1 MLRQGREARDRGKS
15 RERAFRELTLLWD
28 EDGGWGMVQAP
39 GRFFTRGSA
48 LTILFASITASI
60 CFGQSSAVQ
69 AAEIARYQPMSPP
82 PISAD
87 AVFVT
92 DISTGTE
99 LFALNAEEPLPP
111 ASLTKIA
118 AALVVLERANL
129 DETIEILEEDLV
141 SPEESQ
147 VGLVAGDRLSVR
159 DLLRGMLIPSGND
172 ATLALARHIGAAA
185 IGEGATGEQAVAEFV
200 SMMNA
205 KAAEL
210 GATSS
215 HFTNPTGIDA
225 PGHVMSARDIVVLTK
240 TALQNSLFSEIVS
253 TTSAVLSSELVPE
266 GYRVTTTNQ
275 LLAEGIVT
283 GVKTGTTAKAGGC
296 LVTSFAVG
304 PNQVVAVVLGSDVG
318 EATDG
323 SQDASARFAETR
335 MLLDAVKAEYL
346 WLDPKSPGVV
356 AGLSDELSVWEVHL
370 STGDLLPV
378 PASSAGEVRYR
389 LVLAPPAAPESPAGQ
404 VQFFVGEQLLSER
417 SALQAG

>member
-1 MLRQGREARDRGKS
+1 MEQDLR
-15 RERAFRELTLLWD
+15 
-28 EDGGWGMVQAP
+28 
-39 GRFFTRGSA
+39 RFFTRRSA
-48 LTILFASITASI
+48 LRMLIALITASVA
-60 CFGQSSAVQ
+60 FGELG
-69 AAEIARYQPMSPP
+69 AAHAADIARYQPISPP
-82 PISAD
+82 PISAE

-111 ASLTKIA
+111 ASLTKIV
-118 AALVVLERANL
+118 AALVVLERVNL

-141 SPEESQ
+141 SVEESQ
-147 VGLVAGDRLSVR
+147 VGLKAGDRLSGR

-172 ATLALARHIGAAA
+172 ATLALARHIGATA
-185 IGEGATGEQAVAEFV
+185 IGESTSPGRAVAEFV

-210 GATSS
+210 GAESS
-215 HFTNPTGIDA
+215 HFMNPTGIDD
-225 PGHVMSARDIVVLTK
+225 PGHVMSARDIMALTK
-240 TALQNSLFSEIVS
+240 AALQNSLFAETVA
-253 TTSAVLSSELVPE
+253 TTSAVLDSELLPE

-323 SQDASARFAETR
+323 SQDTSARFAETR
-335 MLLDAVKAEYL
+335 ALLEAVNADYL
-346 WLDPKSPGVV
+346 WLDPTSPGVV
-356 AGLSDELSVWEVHL
+356 SGLAEELSVWEVDL
-370 STGDLLPV
+370 ATSDLLPV

-389 LVLAPPAAPESPAGQ
+389 LILAPPAAPESPAGQ

-417 SALQAG
+417 AALQAG

>member
-1 MLRQGREARDRGKS
+1 ME
-15 RERAFRELTLLWD
+15 
-28 EDGGWGMVQAP
+28 QAP
-39 GRFFTRGSA
+39 RRFYTRRSA
-48 LTILFASITASI
+48 FKMLVALITASV
-60 CFGQSSAVQ
+60 CFGQVGAAQ
-69 AAEIARYQPMSPP
+69 AAEIARYQPITPP
-82 PISAD
+82 PISAK

-92 DISTGTE
+92 DVSTGTE

-111 ASLTKIA
+111 ASLTKIV

-129 DETIEILEEDLV
+129 DESIEILEEDLV
-141 SPEESQ
+141 SAEESQ
-147 VGLVAGDRLSVR
+147 VGLMAGDRLSVR

-185 IGEGATGEQAVAEFV
+185 SGNSAAPDRAIEEFV

-215 HFTNPTGIDA
+215 HFMNPTGIDD
-225 PGHVMSARDIVVLTK
+225 PDHVMSARDIMVLT
-240 TALQNSLFSEIVS
+240 TAALQNSLFAEIVA
-253 TTSAVLSSELVPE
+253 TTSAVLDSALLPE

-304 PNQVVAVVLGSDVG
+304 PNQVVAVILGSAVG

-323 SQDASARFAETR
+323 SQDTSARFVETR
-335 MLLDAVKAEYL
+335 ALLDAVKADYI
-346 WLDPKSPGVV
+346 WLDPTSPGAVS
-356 AGLSDELSVWEVHL
+356 GLAEELSVWEVDL
-370 STGDLLPV
+370 ATRDLLPV
-378 PASSAGEVRYR
+378 PASSAGDVRYR
-389 LVLAPPAAPESPAGQ
+389 LVLAPPAAPESPVGQ
-404 VQFFVGEQLLSER
+404 IQFFVGEQLLSER
-417 SALQAG
+417 AALQAG

>member
-1 MLRQGREARDRGKS
+1 
-15 RERAFRELTLLWD
+15 
-28 EDGGWGMVQAP
+28 
-39 GRFFTRGSA
+39 
-48 LTILFASITASI
+48 
-60 CFGQSSAVQ
+60 
-69 AAEIARYQPMSPP
+69 
-82 PISAD
+82 
-87 AVFVT
+87 
-92 DISTGTE
+92 
-99 LFALNAEEPLPP
+99 
-111 ASLTKIA
+111 
-118 AALVVLERANL
+118 
-129 DETIEILEEDLV
+129 V
-141 SPEESQ
+141 SEEESQ

-172 ATLALARHIGAAA
+172 ATLALARHVGTAA
-185 IGEGATGEQAVAEFV
+185 IGESATPENAVDEFV

-215 HFTNPTGIDA
+215 HFMNPTGIDA
-225 PGHVMSARDIVVLTK
+225 PGHVMSARDISVLTK
-240 TALQNSLFSEIVS
+240 AALQNSLFSEIVS

-335 MLLDAVKAEYL
+335 TLLDAVKAEYV
-346 WLDPKSPGVV
+346 WLDPTSPGVV
-356 AGLSDELSVWEVHL
+356 AGLAEELTVWEVDL
-370 STGDLLPV
+370 ATGELLPV

-389 LVLAPPAAPESPAGQ
+389 LILAPPAAPESPAGQ

-417 SALQAG
+417 SAIQVG